1 MAGRKKKP
9 KELAEPEMDMTPMID
24 VTFLLLIFFLC
35 MEFKTLESKLSAN
48 LPKDVGV
55 NTTEAEP
62 MEKLDIRI
70 EQVQWG
76 REVPD
81 KDGRKR
87 FNLVGHKVKWYV
99 GPEPFKNKKTF
110 YRLLQQE
117 AKVLQ
122 RNATTNKMEPKPITI
137 KIGQGVTYGDVTWVI
152 DMAKYAGFE
161 TITFGGGAGARKKGK
176 K

>member
-9 KELAEPEMDMTPMID
+9 KELAEAEMDMTPMID

-35 MEFKTLESKLSAN
+35 LDFKTLESKLSAN

-55 NTTEAEP
+55 NTTEAVP

-70 EQVQWG
+70 ERVKWG
-76 REVPD
+76 QEVPD
-81 KDGRKR
+81 PSGRHR
-87 FNLVGHKVKWYV
+87 HILVGHKVKWYV
-99 GPEPFKNKKTF
+99 GPQPFRDKQSF
-110 YRLLQQE
+110 YRLLQKE
-117 AKVLQ
+117 AKILQ
-122 RNATTNKMEPKPITI
+122 YNEKTKSKEPKPITI
-137 KIGQGVTYGDVTWVI
+137 KTGAGVTYGDVTWVI

-161 TITFGGGAGARKKGK
+161 TITFGGGGGARKPGK